1 MKEVL
6 YQFAAKIPVNDSG
19 NPDTINIPKIGAESA
34 VQSILYTVYIWAGI
48 VAVLVIV
55 IAGFIFVLSRG
66 DAQQITKARN
76 AIIGA
81 SVGLI
86 VILFAFA
93 ITRFILGNVG

>member
-1 MKEVL
+1 MKELL
-6 YQFAAKIPVNDSG
+6 YLAATKIPVGSGGNDSI
-19 NPDTINIPKIGAESA
+19 DIPKIDSNTA
-34 VQSILYTVYIWAGI
+34 VESILYTVYIWAGI

-76 AIIGA
+76 ATIGA